1 MCIGIIT
8 VIFVHGFSSL
18 AHHTRTGDRDE
29 TGSQF
34 ERLRSNLVGPKDA
47 NDGDYAPFADDVTV
61 DISVVNLL
69 EITRNRQRNDD
80 EEVDVN
86 ATLPTD
92 DPPLDEYWIP
102 IQGIY
107 TKLSIDSLSKIMLQA
122 PVKNQTT
129 ISLSGNSSEI
139 AHQATVG
146 NKSWA
151 FNNCDDL
158 PHPYM

>member
-1 MCIGIIT
+1 M
-8 VIFVHGFSSL
+8 
-18 AHHTRTGDRDE
+18 
-29 TGSQF
+29 
-34 ERLRSNLVGPKDA
+34 
-47 NDGDYAPFADDVTV
+47 DV
-61 DISVVNLL
+61 D
-69 EITRNRQRNDD
+69 
-80 EEVDVN
+80 

-92 DPPLDEYWIP
+92 DPPFDEDWIP

-107 TKLSIDSLSKIMLQA
+107 TKLSVDSLSKIMLQA

-158 PHPYM
+158 PHPYMKVLLLQFVVVVFVPSRVFLSFLHRHAMKHALCLLTGW